1 MPDSRIGTDW
11 ITGKQAAEI
20 HDCHAGTW
28 RNAAAKRGFTIKS
41 TRRLGRVTFLYLR
54 SEVEDAIGTVRART
68 KAKMIVKNGCGDTI
82 RALVKWADSLS
93 EWPTDEEI
101 EAHTTMIYRAKDVR
115 GVIDERI
122 FRLKDPK
129 PIDKTKDKYLSALRK
144 PAMVCVKVRTE

>member
-1 MPDSRIGTDW
+1 MPDW
-11 ITGKQAAEI
+11 ITGRQAAEI

-28 RNAAAKRGFTIKS
+28 RDVARKREFTIKR

-54 SEVEDAIGTVRART
+54 SEVEAALGTVRSRV

-82 RALVKWADSLS
+82 RELVKWADGLD
-93 EWPTDEEI
+93 EWPSDEEI
-101 EAHTTMIYRAKDVR
+101 KAHTTMIYRKKDIEA
-115 GVIDERI
+115 VIDERI

-144 PAMVCVKVRTE
+144 PAMVREGTNGMRIA